1 MNLNILEK
9 KQDSCAENK
18 VSSVSF
24 AGFSQADENVQGS
37 RRRGIFS
44 AKEELMRK
52 DAVRIGVFCL
62 YIQLLF
68 MSVAAADAAQVTVW
82 NEQLAVID
90 AQIQAQGLEP
100 TQSVSGQ
107 AAAKIV
113 PGVTAALLEQKRQ
126 ILVNAGFTKFAS
138 VNSYGNFYSFTSQ
151 NGYTDTQ
158 VRLVET
164 TAPLQLLRRGNH
176 QNANEIA
183 QGFLGAWWSPS
194 YYSVEDSRNRQAILK
209 QWGSDLQDIYV
220 ISVPAGTTLVAG
232 EASPMSQNGESRSGG
247 AYQYW
252 KRSGQSENTLN
263 WLVYALYAPNYLSSY
278 SQALVGAQR
287 LGREALGD
295 VSQHLL
301 ELRTHKASAEGLWMQ
316 PYGRNGAYVDNA
328 GKSFHN
334 QSYGLHLGWD
344 RPLKTGLD
352 QQAYWGLVVGQ
363 GRGSLSQS
371 AANVTNQLAANYG
384 GVYGVQRSGIGSA
397 VSPYWQGSFLYGHLS
412 IDNEVPGYYGYGLRQ
427 RYGGSMVAASLEHGI
442 TLRRTAE
449 LTVEPQ
455 VQLLYVSVDHAA
467 ISDKLGATV
476 SVKQGVSLQG
486 RAGLEVRHASLTAQQ
501 LPQSVWLRG
510 DYIREFKGDSIA
522 LVSGEEAHSFGGRQR
537 YVLSVGAQRALPG
550 GWLLQGQV
558 EKSFGSER
566 GLQGQWKLS
575 KSW

>member
-1 MNLNILEK
+1 
-9 KQDSCAENK
+9 
-18 VSSVSF
+18 
-24 AGFSQADENVQGS
+24 
-37 RRRGIFS
+37 
-44 AKEELMRK
+44 MRK
-52 DAVRIGVFCL
+52 DAVRMGIFCL
-62 YIQLLF
+62 GMQLFF
-68 MSVAAADAAQVTVW
+68 MSVAAADMGQVTAW
-82 NEQLAVID
+82 NEQLAAID

-126 ILVNAGFTKFAS
+126 ILFNAGFTKFAA
-138 VNSYGNFYSFTSQ
+138 VNSYGNFYSFTGQS
-151 NGYTDTQ
+151 GYTDTT
-158 VRLVET
+158 VRIVET
-164 TAPLQLLRRGNH
+164 TQSLQLIRRGNH

-183 QGFLGAWWSPS
+183 QGYLGAWWSPV
-194 YYSVEDSRNRQAILK
+194 YYSAEESRNRQAILK

-220 ISVPAGTTLVAG
+220 IAVPAGTTLVAG

-252 KRSGQSENTLN
+252 KRSGQSENTMN

-278 SQALVGAQR
+278 SQALVGVQR

-295 VSQHLL
+295 VSQHLQ
-301 ELRTHKASAEGLWMQ
+301 ELRTQKLPVEGLWLQ
-316 PYGRNGAYVDNA
+316 SYGRNGAYVDAA
-328 GKSFHN
+328 GSSFHN

-344 RPLKTGLD
+344 RSLKTGTD
-352 QQAYWGLVVGQ
+352 QEAYWGLVAGQ

-384 GVYGVQRSGIGSA
+384 GVYGVQRSGLKRA
-397 VSPYWQGSFLYGHLS
+397 VSPYWQGAFLYGHLS
-412 IDNEVPGYYGYGLRQ
+412 VDNEVPGYYGYGLRQ
-427 RYGGSMVAASLEHGI
+427 RYGGSMVAASLEHGV

-455 VQLLYVSVDHAA
+455 VQLLYVSADHAA
-467 ISDKLGATV
+467 ISDKLGATI
-476 SVKQGVSLQG
+476 SVKQGASLQG
-486 RAGLEVRHASLTAQQ
+486 RAGLEVRHTSLTTQQ
-501 LPQSVWLRG
+501 LPQSIWLRG
-510 DYIREFKGDSIA
+510 DYIREFKGDSVA
-522 LVSGEEAHSFGGRQR
+522 LVSGEEAHSFGGRQS
-537 YVLSVGAQRALPG
+537 YVLSLGAHRAFPG
-550 GWLLQGQV
+550 GWLLQGKV